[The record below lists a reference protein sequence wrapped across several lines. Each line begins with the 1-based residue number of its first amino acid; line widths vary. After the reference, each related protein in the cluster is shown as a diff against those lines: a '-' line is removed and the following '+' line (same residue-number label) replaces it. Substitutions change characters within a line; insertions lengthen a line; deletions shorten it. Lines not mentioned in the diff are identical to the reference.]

1 MSGMAGP
8 VSLEVNGRRVT
19 VTHPD
24 KVVFPGL
31 EHTKLD
37 LIRYYL
43 SVAEGALRGWPGV
56 R

>member
-1 MSGMAGP
+1 M
-8 VSLEVNGRRVT
+8 SLEVNGRRVT

-24 KVVFPGL
+24 KMVFPGL
-31 EHTKLD
+31 ELTKLD

-43 SVAEGALRGWPGV
+43 SVAEGALRAWPGV